1 MNLYNAEISAGAIM
15 LVETK
20 RLAKLLLEQPTQE
33 EWNHALVEENILQK
47 KTPSTAKR
55 QAALIKKRLDTLTP
69 VGLELITDGDNE
81 VTSQMIFASCILHSE
96 LLKDYLQHEYAGHL
110 RRLDTHLNPN
120 SWDAFWVECANRDSS
135 ILDWSELTKSKLF
148 QVILRILAQV
158 KYIESN
164 KSKRITPP
172 ILHPQVIRY
181 LKQNNP
187 EALQVM
193 EQRQ

>member
-110 RRLDTHLNPN
+110 RRLDTHLNSN
-120 SWDAFWVECANRDSS
+120 SWDAFWVECAKRDPS
-135 ILDWSELTKSKLF
+135 ILAWSDLTKNKLF

-172 ILHPQVIRY
+172 ILHPQVVRY

-187 EALQVM
+187 ETLKVM

>member
-1 MNLYNAEISAGAIM
+1 M

-20 RLAKLLLEQPTQE
+20 RLAKLLLMRPTQE

-55 QAALIKKRLDTLTP
+55 QAALIKKRLDKLTP
-69 VGLELITDGDNE
+69 EGIKLIAEGDNE
-81 VTSQMIFASCILHSE
+81 VTSQMILAACILHSE
-96 LLKDYLQHEYAGHL
+96 LLKDYIKHEYAGQL

-120 SWDAFWVECANRDSS
+120 SWDAFWVECANRDPS
-135 ILDWSELTKSKLF
+135 ILAWSDLTKNKLF

-172 ILHPQVIRY
+172 LLHPQVVRY

-187 EALQVM
+187 ETLKVM
-193 EQRQ
+193 EQRH